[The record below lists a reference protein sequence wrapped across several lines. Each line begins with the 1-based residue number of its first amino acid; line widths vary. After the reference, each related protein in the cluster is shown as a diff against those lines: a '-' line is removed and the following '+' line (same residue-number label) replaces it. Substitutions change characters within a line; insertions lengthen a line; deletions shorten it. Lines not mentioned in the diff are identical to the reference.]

1 LQILLLLLLLFIYY
15 KVHGDL
21 PELHFRLSQHKLERM
36 ARMSVCLNAAI
47 EASAAVAAAKKH
59 AAALRQHTTAATT
72 TGGTTGDGSSTAVM
86 PSQSSLATF
95 LDFQRS
101 LSQRFD
107 ALKLQQPQVTVT

>member
-1 LQILLLLLLLFIYY
+1 M
-15 KVHGDL
+15 
-21 PELHFRLSQHKLERM
+21 S
-36 ARMSVCLNAAI
+36 RMSVCLNAAM

-59 AAALRQHTTAATT
+59 AAALRQHTTAAAT
-72 TGGTTGDGSSTAVM
+72 TGGVSGDGTTAAM

-107 ALKLQQPQVTVT
+107 ALKLQQPQVTVLQHYTNFCSAC

>member
-1 LQILLLLLLLFIYY
+1 M
-15 KVHGDL
+15 
-21 PELHFRLSQHKLERM
+21 S
-36 ARMSVCLNAAI
+36 RMSVCLNAAM

-59 AAALRQHTTAATT
+59 AAALRQHTTAAAAA
-72 TGGTTGDGSSTAVM
+72 GGVSDGTTAM

-107 ALKLQQPQVTVT
+107 ALKVQQPQVRAL